1 MGNVTNQN
9 GSEIKLSDSPSTE
22 DFTLIKG
29 TFTPTEAKEVLMS
42 LISSKI
48 SFHNIKNLRSY
59 ELNGKEDQDSKKKI
73 KRLKKV
79 RNKLLKVF
87 ENIDDSDVSVN
98 MDSQVNIEFQVDAQ

>member
-59 ELNGKEDQDSKKKI
+59 GLNGKEDQYSKQKI

-79 RNKLLKVF
+79 RNKLLGGF
-87 ENIDDSDVSVN
+87 AEPPDLEIVSQN
-98 MDSQVNIEFQVDAQ
+98 R